1 MGEEGSEGAA
11 VEANE
16 IDGAVL
22 ESTGEMGEYD
32 DIVAVDLDDAGREAV
47 PRNRRDSEREEDL
60 KERSGVWVDVEREGV
75 REEEVFVAVDEVDR
89 VVMCLGGDVDS
100 DEAVGDSE

>member
-16 IDGAVL
+16 MDGAVL
-22 ESTGEMGEYD
+22 ESIGEMGEYD

-47 PRNRRDSEREEDL
+47 PRNRRDSEREEI
-60 KERSGVWVDVEREGV
+60 G
-75 REEEVFVAVDEVDR
+75 
-89 VVMCLGGDVDS
+89 CLGRRGSVGGTRRRQRGSICRCGRSRPSS
-100 DEAVGDSE
+100 DMFGGRCRLRRSSR